1 MSRVL
6 PYLLLTLLVF
16 GPSGHARSAT
26 NDGDLKFAVMIL
38 SHETCTFCPGG
49 DSGIDR
55 WTAIRE
61 PYKGD
66 EVFTAGAR
74 RNAYMAGF
82 VAAAKEYRNV
92 QLVGLE
98 SPAGVFGG
106 SSASW
111 MTEEAFDHF
120 VGRAI
125 ADLREALPVDGV
137 YLALHGALAVRNIP
151 RPEAELAK
159 RIRDVVGPDVPIVA
173 SFDFHGNEDGEFL
186 RWADM
191 TFVTKRYPHYD
202 AAKQGFRS
210 ARALIRLAR
219 GDYQPVAA
227 TKKVPILT
235 PTVLQWTGKSP
246 GMEIMERARR
256 WEDQFPDV
264 FVNVFLGFPWAD
276 VPDVGATVQVI
287 SNGSEFY
294 TNLVAEDM
302 ASYLWQRRADFFEE
316 EFLQPQEAVSR
327 VASLAPE
334 EKPAVLADYSDRS
347 GDATHV
353 LREVV
358 EAEVA
363 NVLVAT
369 IRDERV
375 IAALVANGAKA
386 GDSFDMEVGGFAGPA
401 SGEPVRIRGTLRYL
415 GAGLDFERLAI
426 VDFGEGSSVIITPAL
441 SQVIWHGEFD
451 FGGIVPDEYAAFVL
465 KSRVHFRRGFDQTGY
480 AKTILL
486 VDAPGPFLGTIH
498 LDALEYQNVDLADY
512 YPYSE
517 PTPATRD

>member
-1 MSRVL
+1 MNKVAVYSIFTFLFLGLTSQAQSRADDAGL
-6 PYLLLTLLVF
+6 
-16 GPSGHARSAT
+16 R
-26 NDGDLKFAVMIL
+26 FAVMIL

-55 WTAIRE
+55 WTAIRD

-66 EVFTAGAR
+66 EVFTAGSR
-74 RNAYMAGF
+74 RNAYIAGF
-82 VAAAKEYRNV
+82 VAATKEYRNV
-92 QLVGLE
+92 QLIGLE
-98 SPAGVFGG
+98 SPVGVFGG

-120 VGRAI
+120 VGNAVT
-125 ADLREALPVDGV
+125 DLLEAMPVDGV

-151 RPEAELAK
+151 RPEAELAR
-159 RIRDVVGPDVPIVA
+159 RIREVVGPDVPIVA
-173 SFDFHGNEDGEFL
+173 SFDLHGNEDEEFL

-191 TFVTKRYPHYD
+191 AFVTKRYPHYD

-219 GDYQPVAA
+219 GEYQPISV

-235 PTVLQWTGKSP
+235 PTVLQWTGESP
-246 GMEIMERARR
+246 GMQIMERARR

-264 FVNVFLGFPWAD
+264 FVNVLLGFPWAD
-276 VPDVGATVQVI
+276 VPDVGVTVQVM

-302 ASYLWQRRADFFEE
+302 SSYIWQRRAEFFEE
-316 EFLQPQEAVSR
+316 EFFQPEQAVSR
-327 VASLAPE
+327 VTSLAPD
-334 EKPAVLADYSDRS
+334 EKPVVLADYSDRS
-347 GDATHV
+347 GDATHI
-353 LREVV
+353 LREIV
-358 EAEVA
+358 EDEVG

-369 IRDERV
+369 IRDEKV
-375 IAALVANGAKA
+375 IATLAANEAKA
-386 GDSFDMEVGGFAGPA
+386 GYPFDMEVGGFAGPA
-401 SGEPVRIRGTLRYL
+401 SGTPVRVEGTLRY
-415 GAGLDFERLAI
+415 
-426 VDFGEGSSVIITPAL
+426 FGEGLGFDRLAVIDFGKGSTLIVTPAL
-441 SQVIWHGEFD
+441 RQVVWHGEFD
-451 FGGIVPDEYAAFVL
+451 FGELVPDEYTAFVL

-480 AKTILL
+480 ARTILL

-498 LDALEYQNVDLADY
+498 LDALEYENVDLADY

-517 PTPATRD
+517 AP